1 MEENLNLNAS
11 IEAILFTV
19 GDSVSIEKLCE
30 VTNASLEE
38 IENAISYL
46 MDKYSDDN
54 SGLDIIRLENNVQMC
69 AKSNYY
75 ELLKALLVNQKE
87 RPLSDTALETLSII
101 AYKQPV
107 TRMEIEK
114 IRGVDCSRAVNR
126 LIEIGL
132 VTELGRMNAPGRPLL
147 FGTTEEFLRA
157 FGVSSL
163 EDLPMISG
171 EKSAD
176 FEAEAE
182 REVEIELKI

>member
-1 MEENLNLNAS
+1 MEDKINVSAA
-11 IEAILFTV
+11 IEAILFTM
-19 GDSVSIEKLCE
+19 GDAVSLEKLSE
-30 VTNASLEE
+30 ATEKSIEE
-38 IENAISYL
+38 IEDAISVL
-46 MDKYSDDN
+46 VDKYAEAG
-54 SGLDIIRLENNVQMC
+54 SGLDIVRLENKVQLC
-69 AKSNYY
+69 AKSTFYDI
-75 ELLKALLVNQKE
+75 LKNMMVHQKD

-101 AYKQPV
+101 AYKQPI

-163 EDLPMISG
+163 EDLPVISG

>member
-1 MEENLNLNAS
+1 MNEDMNLCAA
-11 IEAILFTV
+11 IEAILFTM
-19 GDSVSIEKLCE
+19 GDSVAIEKLAE
-30 VTNASLEE
+30 ATGAD
-38 IENAISYL
+38 IELIEDAIGKL
-46 MDKYSDDN
+46 IDKYSDKA
-54 SGLDIIRLENNVQMC
+54 SGLDIVRLENKVQLC
-69 AKSNYY
+69 AKSDYY
-75 ELLKALLVNQKE
+75 EILKTLMVHQKE
-87 RPLSDTALETLSII
+87 RALSDTALETLSII

-126 LIEIGL
+126 LVEIGL

>member
-1 MEENLNLNAS
+1 MDENMNLCAA
-11 IEAILFTV
+11 IEAILFSM
-19 GDSVSIEKLCE
+19 GDSVSIEKLIE
-30 VTNASLEE
+30 ATQTDLEAVE
-38 IENAISYL
+38 DAISKL
-46 MDKYSDDN
+46 EDKYAENS
-54 SGLDIIRLENNVQMC
+54 SGLDIVRLENKVQLC
-69 AKSNYY
+69 AKSEYY
-75 ELLKALLVNQKE
+75 DILKTLITHQKD

-114 IRGVDCSRAVNR
+114 IRGVACDHAVNR
-126 LIEIGL
+126 LIELGL

-163 EDLPMISG
+163 EDLPIVSG
-171 EKSAD
+171 EKTAD

-182 REVEIELKI
+182 REVAIELKI